1 MQKINS
7 ILLIDD
13 DDTTNFLNK
22 RLFQKM
28 DIADELQVARNGRDA
43 LEYIEK
49 YCHPLPG
56 EGPRIP
62 KLILLDINM
71 PVMNGF
77 GFLSAFEQLECE
89 GKEEVII
96 VVLTTS
102 LNPKDVTAIQQSGV
116 KDFIN
121 KPLTREMVTT
131 LVQKHFN

>member
-1 MQKINS
+1 MPKINS

-28 DIADELQVARNGRDA
+28 DIANELQVVRNGRDA
-43 LEYIEK
+43 IELIEK

-56 EGPRIP
+56 ENSNIP

-77 GFLSAFEQLECE
+77 GFLNAFDQLKCA

-102 LNPKDVTAIQQSGV
+102 LNPKDVEAIQRSGV
-116 KDFIN
+116 KDFVN
-121 KPLTREMVTT
+121 KPLTRELVTT
-131 LVQKHFN
+131 LIDKHFN